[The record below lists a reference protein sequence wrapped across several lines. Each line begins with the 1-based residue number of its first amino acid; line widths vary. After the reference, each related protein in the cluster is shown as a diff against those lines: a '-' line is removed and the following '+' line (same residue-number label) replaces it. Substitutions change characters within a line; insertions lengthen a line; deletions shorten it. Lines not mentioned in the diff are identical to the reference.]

1 MSRGYM
7 LLVSSQ
13 PVVLWLSGGGL
24 TRSSMYHYP
33 DPLQPPYPLF
43 IFRGSFFF
51 WHEFGPAGGGAR
63 RVCRVN
69 SGETAAGHVPEE

>member
-1 MSRGYM
+1 MSHGYM

-33 DPLQPPYPLF
+33 NKCPARATISVFAPTPL
-43 IFRGSFFF
+43 SF
-51 WHEFGPAGGGAR
+51 WHELAGAPSGAR
-63 RVCRVN
+63 GCVN
-69 SGETAAGHVPEE
+69 SGEAAAGHVPEE

>member
-33 DPLQPPYPLF
+33 DPLRGRHYPLF
-43 IFRGSFFF
+43 LFEAVFGTN
-51 WHEFGPAGGGAR
+51 FGPAGGRAR

>member
-33 DPLQPPYPLF
+33 DPLRDDITRCLF
-43 IFRGSFFF
+43 SRLFLARN
-51 WHEFGPAGGGAR
+51 FGPPAPGPGVR
-63 RVCRVN
+63 HCVN
-69 SGETAAGHVPEE
+69 SGEAASGHVPEE